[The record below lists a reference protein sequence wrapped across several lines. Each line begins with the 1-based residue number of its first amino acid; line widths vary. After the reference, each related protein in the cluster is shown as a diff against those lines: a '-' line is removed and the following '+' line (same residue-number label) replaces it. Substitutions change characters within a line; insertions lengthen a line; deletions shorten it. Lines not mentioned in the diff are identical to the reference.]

1 MDSSTIVQIVTIITG
16 GIVTLGTLYIRS
28 RLLELER
35 ELRELKAVLAGTQAI
50 LLGRHD
56 PIAALKGVIIQL
68 EDRDK
73 AAHSNIGAVG

>member
-1 MDSSTIVQIVTIITG
+1 MDSSTIVQIVTIVTG

-35 ELRELKAVLAGTQAI
+35 ELKDMKALLAGTQQL
-50 LLGRHD
+50 LLGKSD

-68 EDRDK
+68 EERETPAK
-73 AAHSNIGAVG
+73 AKVAATG

>member
-1 MDSSTIVQIVTIITG
+1 MDSATIVQIVTIITG

-35 ELRELKAVLAGTQAI
+35 ELKELKAVLAGTQAI
-50 LLGRHD
+50 LLGKHD

-73 AAHSNIGAVG
+73 ATKDKIAAAG

>member
-1 MDSSTIVQIVTIITG
+1 MDSGTIVQIVTIVTG

-35 ELRELKAVLAGTQAI
+35 ELKELKAVLSATQAI
-50 LLGRHD
+50 LLGERD

-73 AAHSNIGAVG
+73 ADKNNLGAVG